1 LPSRLVLPIGIICKK
16 YHLKGKVKQINYSGQ
31 ITLFLKDKAL
41 VTQAYAH
48 SEPYFAKKEGA
59 QVGTLM
65 VARSGFNPYGN
76 VYAVREDYLKSH
88 RQTIQA
94 FFDALQEGWQRYL
107 ADPKRYDQAL
117 MAANK
122 QLDADFLYWAA
133 QAQKPFI
140 ASEPGVMRAKRWQD
154 LAKDLADLGLIKKD
168 LNIDNAFWI
177 KR

>member
-1 LPSRLVLPIGIICKK
+1 LII
-16 YHLKGKVKQINYSGQ
+16 
-31 ITLFLKDKAL
+31 
-41 VTQAYAH
+41 
-48 SEPYFAKKEGA
+48 
-59 QVGTLM
+59 
-65 VARSGFNPYGN
+65 ARSGFNPYGN
-76 VYAVREDYLKSH
+76 VYAVKEDYLKNH
-88 RQTIQA
+88 RQTIKA

-117 MAANK
+117 MAANR
-122 QLDADFLYWAA
+122 QLDADFLHWAA

-177 KR
+177 KK